1 MPESMAQRRLR
12 EKRRAAGLCIKCG
25 GQRANVRFQL
35 CEKCRKYNLEAQ
47 RKYDI
52 RKLEARRPRCATAGT
67 LTISQVCRLA
77 AERGISYGQMVVE
90 IEKGRRLK

>member
-1 MPESMAQRRLR
+1 MAEAKSQILLR

-25 GQRANVRFQL
+25 GQREIARYQL

-47 RKYDI
+47 HKHDAG
-52 RKLEARRPRCATAGT
+52 KLAARRPRSAPAGT

-90 IEKGRRLK
+90 LEKEGAYK